1 MATLMLNPLPT
12 QRAELRFQIASSRLV
27 IGRKQISANRKTSL
41 LRMLTIAISGET
53 DVGSQTLRL
62 IPEIKLDSFSEMT
75 YRDR

>member
-12 QRAELRFQIASSRLV
+12 QRAELSFQIASSRLV

-41 LRMLTIAISGET
+41 LRILTIAISGEI

>member
-1 MATLMLNPLPT
+1 MLNPLPT
-12 QRAELRFQIASSRLV
+12 QRVELSFQIASSRLV

-41 LRMLTIAISGET
+41 LRMLTIAISGEI

-75 YRDR
+75 YRDG